1 MSPAPLLGW
10 FAATLLLSSSPL
22 HLHAQDVDHQ
32 VRRAV
37 ATYLEQLSGGSA
49 DAVADLYTRTMVPTS
64 LGDGRAA
71 EGRGPIRELYRQFFQ
86 AAGRAKVKADSV
98 QVTPLGATSA
108 LVWFRFHW
116 VGGGEGGG
124 VLSLVYLREGSRWA
138 ILHDHMS
145 LTPVETGGVNP
156 SRSTYDGPAQ
166 PAGSSGSCL
175 VSKIVDGDTIEC
187 EPVGRIR
194 LIGIDAPER
203 DQAPHGATSAEELG
217 HWIPQGSRV
226 TLEPDVNRRDRY
238 GRVLAYLW
246 YDGEMVN
253 WWMVR
258 EGWALAYRYEP
269 DVRWADLLARAETSA
284 RGEKRG
290 LWAVGGF
297 TCAPSDH
304 RRRRC

>member
-1 MSPAPLLGW
+1 VRPARLLRW
-10 FAATLLLSSSPL
+10 FAATLLLGPSPS
-22 HLHAQDVDHQ
+22 HLNAQDVDQQ
-32 VRRAV
+32 VRREV
-37 ATYLEQLSGGSA
+37 ATYLQRLSGGSPE
-49 DAVADLYTRTMVPTS
+49 AVADLYARTMVPTS

-71 EGRGPIRELYRQFFQ
+71 EGRGPITGLYRQFFR
-86 AAGRAKVKADSV
+86 AAGRARVEADSV
-98 QVTPLGATSA
+98 HVTPLGPGSA
-108 LVWFRFHW
+108 LAWFRFHW
-116 VGGGEGGG
+116 VEGGEGGG
-124 VLSLVYLREGSRWA
+124 VLSLVYVREGSRWA

-145 LTPVETGGVNP
+145 LTPAPGGGSTQP
-156 SRSTYDGPAQ
+156 RSTYDGPPQ
-166 PAGSSGSCL
+166 PAQSSGSCL

-187 EPVGRIR
+187 EPLGRIR

-217 HWIPQGSRV
+217 QWIPEGSRV

-238 GRVLAYLW
+238 GRLLAYLW
-246 YDGEMVN
+246 YGGEMVN

-269 DVRWADLLARAETSA
+269 DVRWADVLARAETSA
-284 RGEKRG
+284 RGERRG